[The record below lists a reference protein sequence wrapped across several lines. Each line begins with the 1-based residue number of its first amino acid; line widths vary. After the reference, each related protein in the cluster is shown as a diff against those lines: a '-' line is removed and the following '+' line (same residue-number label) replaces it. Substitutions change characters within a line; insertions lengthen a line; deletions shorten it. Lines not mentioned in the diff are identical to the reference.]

1 MCVRMLYWDW
11 WYNVLLFNMW
21 RSTSYERGLDGWYKM
36 WWSNIWWYKS
46 RVWDS
51 GFGIDDIM
59 CDDIAC
65 DDLHLASVAGMD
77 DITCD
82 DLTYDDLNPEYEI
95 MGLGLM
101 I

>member
-1 MCVRMLYWDW
+1 
-11 WYNVLLFNMW
+11 
-21 RSTSYERGLDGWYKM
+21 
-36 WWSNIWWYKS
+36 
-46 RVWDS
+46 
-51 GFGIDDIM
+51 M
-59 CDDIAC
+59 CDDITC

-101 I
+101 IECVMI